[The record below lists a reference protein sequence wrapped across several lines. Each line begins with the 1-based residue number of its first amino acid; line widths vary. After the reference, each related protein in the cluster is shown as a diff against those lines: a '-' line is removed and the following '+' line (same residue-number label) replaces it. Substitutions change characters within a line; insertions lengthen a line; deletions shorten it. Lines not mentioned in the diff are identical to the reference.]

1 MPVVLG
7 DAARDGERLRLTLP
21 DPVEA
26 IDTVTS
32 LTTYLS
38 DHPGEDLVI
47 IGPDTPLVM
56 ATELAERYRVDR
68 PSLSV
73 LLLRRRVEVQVLSEA
88 LRAGIREVILADDA
102 QALLDACT
110 RAQAVSQQIRRLD
123 HRAEVEG
130 DGKVIMVFSAK
141 GGCGKTTVATNLAGS
156 LSQLGRGRV
165 CLVDL
170 NLEFGDVGIALQVE
184 PVRTISDIL
193 GMQGSLDR
201 RAMESLVIGYREGLD
216 LLLAP
221 LQPADAEF
229 ITAPLVGEVLAILAQ
244 MYEFVVVDTPPTL
257 NDVVLRCF
265 DVADSNLLLTSL
277 DMLSLKNLKVT
288 LDALDVLGYPR
299 SRWKIVLNR
308 CDSKVGLSPQDV
320 EEAVGLPITTRLPSS
335 KDLPSAL
342 NGGVTLSLERPRHPF
357 SRAMRALAEMEASVQ
372 TASAGSTGLG
382 PSSTSSSSTSSSSV
396 GSASMASA
404 NTASVSGAAARAASS
419 TLAPV
424 ARTTT

>member
-21 DPVEA
+21 DPVDA
-26 IDTVTS
+26 VDTVQS
-32 LTTYLS
+32 LTTYLD

-56 ATELAERYRVDR
+56 ATEMAERYRLDR

-73 LLLRRRVEVQVLSEA
+73 LLLRRRVEMQILADA
-88 LRAGIREVILADDA
+88 LRSGIREVVLADDA

-110 RAQAVSQQIRRLD
+110 RAQSVSRQLRRSD
-123 HRAEVEG
+123 HRAEAVG

-141 GGCGKTTVATNLAGS
+141 GGSGKTTVATNLAGA
-156 LSQLGRGRV
+156 LAKLGQGRV

-184 PVRTISDIL
+184 PSRTIGNIL

-201 RAMESLVIGYREGLD
+201 RAMESLVIGYRDGLD
-216 LLLAP
+216 VLLAP
-221 LQPADAEF
+221 VQPADAEF
-229 ITAPLVGEVLAILAQ
+229 ITAPLVGEVLGILAQ
-244 MYEFVVVDTPPTL
+244 MYDYVVIDTPPTL

-265 DVADSNLLLTSL
+265 DMADSHLLLTSL

-288 LDALDVLGYPR
+288 LDAMDVLGYPR
-299 SRWKIVLNR
+299 SRWKVILNR
-308 CDSKVGLSPQDV
+308 CDSKVGLTPQDI
-320 EEAVGLPITTRLPSS
+320 EQAIGLPITTRLPSS

-342 NGGVTLSLERPRHPF
+342 NSGVTLSLERPRHPF
-357 SRAMRALAEMEASVQ
+357 SRAMQALAELEAAERSV
-372 TASAGSTGLG
+372 TVPRSVGNSTLSPVAGMPRMAGS
-382 PSSTSSSSTSSSSV
+382 V
-396 GSASMASA
+396 G
-404 NTASVSGAAARAASS
+404 
-419 TLAPV
+419 
-424 ARTTT
+424 